1 MSVCTCTGMP
11 KSKKRKVYQYRKN
24 RMELSDLLLDK
35 STITNCGL
43 IDCGWLWIDSNIS
56 LHTAIDSLRN
66 FGREDLDN
74 FMLNKMNNGKMMVM
88 YMYAYKF
95 HKTQLSWIFADVPWR
110 GGGWMCAGDIRNWP
124 KFTVTCCSGSQLLGN
139 LRFMNFI
146 YSFLPWKT
154 KIFESF
160 WSLMHSDFTCIRP
173 AFEVQKS
180 KKQKQCFN
188 NYYLAFI

>member
-1 MSVCTCTGMP
+1 MP

-43 IDCGWLWIDSNIS
+43 IDCGLILTLAY

-74 FMLNKMNNGKMMVM
+74 FILNKVNNGKMMVM

-110 GGGWMCAGDIRNWP
+110 GGRWMCAGDIRN
-124 KFTVTCCSGSQLLGN
+124 
-139 LRFMNFI
+139 
-146 YSFLPWKT
+146 
-154 KIFESF
+154 
-160 WSLMHSDFTCIRP
+160 
-173 AFEVQKS
+173 
-180 KKQKQCFN
+180 
-188 NYYLAFI
+188 